1 MYDFMEYCLRRYYRA
16 SGWNEDNQYSHL
28 CATSRALLD
37 FQAPQGLSL
46 RLSKLPSSVF
56 KTTTTMNA
64 LPILEGSVG
73 YLFTSRD
80 LPIDDSA
87 SVRFRHLVDRFRII
101 CLDHSIREA
110 DQWTEFDINGK
121 KRKDYLLCGRMNLAN
136 ARLEA
141 LYSRRISKHRQYV
154 ISGISDPASRSASHM
169 SAQFQYDKGKYCAE
183 MSFTTDDGLIGIR
196 GLYNFGKDFDESYEG
211 MLHEGRQ
218 RRRRQRNSNE
228 QDLEDEGVI
237 LLNSQDSESI
247 DLEQD
252 STNMSSSEPL
262 ASPLENDTDSRTV
275 NKYDRTGYLDEETSE
290 EWSMPSDRIRG
301 YWSAGAEVYYSATE
315 KLGGVS
321 TGLRYRTLPPLA
333 PDAPATSSSSSPS
346 SSSSSF
352 SSSSSSTSDDAGS
365 SSSEESST
373 ATSRYPTSTA
383 PEHHQNYIPI
393 TITQTLNPIM
403 GHVSSSYAAQVHP
416 DLGLCSRF
424 DFNLYSYDSELTAG
438 VEWWIRGRKGAD
450 QEDNN
455 ATASNPFPKTIGV
468 PDLPSSTDSTS
479 ASLSTSPVNEYSE
492 EKQPIVGV
500 IKARLG
506 VQSGLAIMWEGRF
519 NKLLFSLGFVGHV
532 FSPHAQAPIVKSVGL
547 EIQYFS

>member
-1 MYDFMEYCLRRYYRA
+1 MYDFMEYCLRRYYRG

-64 LPILEGSVG
+64 LPLLEGSVG
-73 YLFTSRD
+73 YLFTSRP
-80 LPIDDSA
+80 LQIDDSA

-101 CLDHSIREA
+101 CLDHSIRAA
-110 DQWTEFDINGK
+110 DQWSEFDQNGK
-121 KRKDYLLCGRMNLAN
+121 KQKDYLLCGRMNLAN
-136 ARLEA
+136 ARLEM

-154 ISGISDPASRSASHM
+154 LSGISDPSSRSASHM

-196 GLYNFGKDFDESYEG
+196 GLYNFGKDFDDSYEA
-211 MLHEGRQ
+211 MLKEGEI
-218 RRRRQRNSNE
+218 RRRKAYGFPA
-228 QDLEDEGVI
+228 QDEEI
-237 LLNSQDSESI
+237 LLDNPDSAYI
-247 DLEQD
+247 DLEQE
-252 STNMSSSEPL
+252 SGSKTNTVQTDTSGTLKMSNNGFDRQGYVGQEP
-262 ASPLENDTDSRTV
+262 V
-275 NKYDRTGYLDEETSE
+275 E
-290 EWSMPSDRIRG
+290 EWSGPSERIRG
-301 YWSAGAEVYYSATE
+301 YWSVGAEIYYSATE

-321 TGLRYRTLPPLA
+321 TGLRYRTLPPLTPVESGA
-333 PDAPATSSSSSPS
+333 DPS
-346 SSSSSF
+346 
-352 SSSSSSTSDDAGS
+352 TPQ
-365 SSSEESST
+365 
-373 ATSRYPTSTA
+373 YPTSTA
-383 PEHHQNYIPI
+383 PEHHQNYIPV

-438 VEWWIRGRKGAD
+438 VEWWLRERKPSAK
-450 QEDNN
+450 
-455 ATASNPFPKTIGV
+455 ASDTHPHHHHHPFPETIGV
-468 PDLPSSTDSTS
+468 RDLKVADTSSSNV
-479 ASLSTSPVNEYSE
+479 ALE
-492 EKQPIVGV
+492 EQQPIIGV

-506 VQSGLAIMWEGRF
+506 VQSGLALMWEGRF

-532 FSPHAQAPIVKSVGL
+532 LAPHANAPIVKSVGL

>member
-28 CATSRALLD
+28 CATTRALLD

-46 RLSKLPSSVF
+46 RLSKLPSTVF

-64 LPILEGSVG
+64 LPILEGSLG
-73 YLFTSRD
+73 YLFTSRA

-110 DQWTEFDINGK
+110 DQWTELDQDGK
-121 KRKDYLLCGRMNLAN
+121 KRKA
-136 ARLEA
+136 
-141 LYSRRISKHRQYV
+141 QY
-154 ISGISDPASRSASHM
+154 
-169 SAQFQYDKGKYCAE
+169 QYDKGKYCAE

-196 GLYNFGKDFDESYEG
+196 GLYNFGKDFDDSYES
-211 MLHEGRQ
+211 MLQESRLRRHRQ
-218 RRRRQRNSNE
+218 LQQE
-228 QDLEDEGVI
+228 ECIEKVLLE
-237 LLNSQDSESI
+237 NQDSSSVKP
-247 DLEQD
+247 EQQSED
-252 STNMSSSEPL
+252 STLATSSTSRSSSPL
-262 ASPLENDTDSRTV
+262 SKSTVIPTSDLSRDPNSDISSKVDSSRA
-275 NKYDRTGYLDEETSE
+275 GYLDEEMPE
-290 EWSMPSDRIRG
+290 EWIVPSERIRG
-301 YWSAGAEVYYSATE
+301 YWSVGAELYYSATE
-315 KLGGVS
+315 KLGGFS

-333 PDAPATSSSSSPS
+333 PADI
-346 SSSSSF
+346 
-352 SSSSSSTSDDAGS
+352 
-365 SSSEESST
+365 SSENPT
-373 ATSRYPTSTA
+373 TLHYPTSTA
-383 PEHHQNYIPI
+383 PEQHQNYVPI

-438 VEWWIRGRKGAD
+438 FEWWIRESKKSSTAVVVAAA
-450 QEDNN
+450 QEKDDI
-455 ATASNPFPKTIGV
+455 PFPKTVGM
-468 PDLPSSTDSTS
+468 PDLPATVAT
-479 ASLSTSPVNEYSE
+479 TETK
-492 EKQPIVGV
+492 EKQPVIGV

-532 FSPHAQAPIVKSVGL
+532 FSPHTQDPIVKTVGL

>member
-37 FQAPQGLSL
+37 FQAPTGLSL

-73 YLFTSRD
+73 YLFTSRA
-80 LPIDDSA
+80 LMIDDSA

-110 DQWTEFDINGK
+110 DQWTEFDTDGK
-121 KRKDYLLCGRMNLAN
+121 RRKDYLLCGRMNLAN

-141 LYSRRISKHRQYV
+141 LYSRRVSKHRQYV
-154 ISGISDPASRSASHM
+154 LSGISDPASRSASHM

-183 MSFTTDDGLIGIR
+183 VSFTTDDGLIGVR
-196 GLYNFGKDFDESYEG
+196 GLYNFGKDFDDSYED
-211 MLHEGRQ
+211 MQKEGG
-218 RRRRQRNSNE
+218 RRRRESGIVE
-228 QDLEDEGVI
+228 EEEETT
-237 LLNSQDSESI
+237 LLTNLDSGSI
-247 DLEQD
+247 ELEQESAED
-252 STNMSSSEPL
+252 SSTAARQSATLEMKSSDDLRRE
-262 ASPLENDTDSRTV
+262 R
-275 NKYDRTGYLDEETSE
+275 KGYLGEETSE
-290 EWSMPSDRIRG
+290 EESMPSERIRG
-301 YWSAGAEVYYSATE
+301 YWSTGAEVYYSATE
-315 KLGGVS
+315 KLGGLS
-321 TGLRYRTLPPLA
+321 MGLRYRTLPPLA
-333 PDAPATSSSSSPS
+333 P
-346 SSSSSF
+346 F
-352 SSSSSSTSDDAGS
+352 STSEDKDAS
-365 SSSEESST
+365 TQEEST
-373 ATSRYPTSTA
+373 GVIPRYPTSTA

-438 VEWWIRGRKGAD
+438 VEWWIRKRKG
-450 QEDNN
+450 
-455 ATASNPFPKTIGV
+455 SNSSSTSNEQTTSDPFPKTIGV
-468 PDLPSSTDSTS
+468 PDLAETGSLTSSSSSES
-479 ASLSTSPVNEYSE
+479 AST
-492 EKQPIVGV
+492 QPIVGV

-532 FSPHAQAPIVKSVGL
+532 ISPHAQAPIVKSVGL

>member
-37 FQAPQGLSL
+37 FQAPTGLSL

-73 YLFTSRD
+73 YLFTSRA
-80 LPIDDSA
+80 LMIDDSA

-110 DQWTEFDINGK
+110 DQWTEFDGDGK
-121 KRKDYLLCGRMNLAN
+121 RRKDYLLCGRMNLAN

-154 ISGISDPASRSASHM
+154 ISGISDPASRSASHI
-169 SAQFQYDKGKYCAE
+169 SAQYQYDKGKYCAE
-183 MSFTTDDGLIGIR
+183 VSFTTDDGLIGVR
-196 GLYNFGKDFDESYEG
+196 GLYNFGKDFDESYNDMQKEG
-211 MLHEGRQ
+211 
-218 RRRRQRNSNE
+218 RRRRREAGLEEQEEVTLLNNMDSGSIELEQRSAE
-228 QDLEDEGVI
+228 DTGTSTGRPETLEMMSSEDLERER
-237 LLNSQDSESI
+237 
-247 DLEQD
+247 
-252 STNMSSSEPL
+252 
-262 ASPLENDTDSRTV
+262 A
-275 NKYDRTGYLDEETSE
+275 GYLGEEKADESVASE
-290 EWSMPSDRIRG
+290 RLRG

-315 KLGGVS
+315 KLGGLS
-321 TGLRYRTLPPLA
+321 TGLRYRTLPPLV
-333 PDAPATSSSSSPS
+333 PVTTTTSEVNKEDSSSSGVTP
-346 SSSSSF
+346 
-352 SSSSSSTSDDAGS
+352 
-365 SSSEESST
+365 
-373 ATSRYPTSTA
+373 RYPTSTA

-438 VEWWIRGRKGAD
+438 VEWWIRERKSASSNE
-450 QEDNN
+450 QT
-455 ATASNPFPKTIGV
+455 ATNPFPKTVGV
-468 PDLPSSTDSTS
+468 PDMPETGSSSLATTSESTG
-479 ASLSTSPVNEYSE
+479 
-492 EKQPIVGV
+492 QPIIGV

>member
-37 FQAPQGLSL
+37 FQAPQGLSV

-56 KTTTTMNA
+56 KTTTTVDA

-73 YLFTSRD
+73 YLFTSRA
-80 LPIDDSA
+80 LMIDDSA

-110 DQWTEFDINGK
+110 DHWTEYDQDGK
-121 KRKDYLLCGRMNLAN
+121 KRKDYLLSGRMNLAN

-154 ISGISDPASRSASHM
+154 ISGISDPASRSASHL

-196 GLYNFGKDFDESYEG
+196 GLYNFGQDFDESYG
-211 MLHEGRQ
+211 DMLNEGRH
-218 RRRRQRNSNE
+218 RQQSE
-228 QDLEDEGVI
+228 EII
-237 LLNSQDSESI
+237 LNNQDSGFIE
-247 DLEQD
+247 LEQESGETASAFPSPPD
-252 STNMSSSEPL
+252 SISSGTSKTSTLESLRTQVTGITKSE
-262 ASPLENDTDSRTV
+262 
-275 NKYDRTGYLDEETSE
+275 RTGYLGEDATE
-290 EWSMPSDRIRG
+290 EWTIPSERIRG

-333 PDAPATSSSSSPS
+333 PAAASAT
-346 SSSSSF
+346 
-352 SSSSSSTSDDAGS
+352 DG
-365 SSSEESST
+365 ST
-373 ATSRYPTSTA
+373 APRYPTSTA
-383 PEHHQNYIPI
+383 PEHHQNYIPV

-438 VEWWIRGRKGAD
+438 VEWWIRGWKGTTPAAD
-450 QEDNN
+450 QEP
-455 ATASNPFPKTIGV
+455 SSPFPKTVGV
-468 PDLPSSTDSTS
+468 PDLPTLG
-479 ASLSTSPVNEYSE
+479 AGARELE

-506 VQSGLAIMWEGRF
+506 TQSGLAIMWEGRF
-519 NKLLFSLGFVGHV
+519 NKLLFSLGFVGHI

>member
-28 CATSRALLD
+28 CATTRALLD

-46 RLSKLPSSVF
+46 RLSKLPSTVF

-64 LPILEGSVG
+64 LPILEGSLG
-73 YLFTSRD
+73 YLFTSRA

-110 DQWTEFDINGK
+110 DQWTELDQDGK
-121 KRKDYLLCGRMNLAN
+121 KRKDYLLCGRINLAN

-154 ISGISDPASRSASHM
+154 ISGISDPASRSASHL
-169 SAQFQYDKGKYCAE
+169 SAQYQYDKGKYCAE

-196 GLYNFGKDFDESYEG
+196 GLYNFGKDFDDSYES
-211 MLHEGRQ
+211 MLQESRLRRHRQ
-218 RRRRQRNSNE
+218 LQQE
-228 QDLEDEGVI
+228 ECIEKVLLE
-237 LLNSQDSESI
+237 NQDSSSVKP
-247 DLEQD
+247 EQQSED
-252 STNMSSSEPL
+252 STLATSSTSRSSSPL
-262 ASPLENDTDSRTV
+262 SKSTVIPTSDLSRDPNSDISSKVDSSRA
-275 NKYDRTGYLDEETSE
+275 GYLDEEMPE
-290 EWSMPSDRIRG
+290 EWIVPSERIRG
-301 YWSAGAEVYYSATE
+301 YWSVGAELYYSATE
-315 KLGGVS
+315 KLGGFS

-333 PDAPATSSSSSPS
+333 PADI
-346 SSSSSF
+346 
-352 SSSSSSTSDDAGS
+352 
-365 SSSEESST
+365 SSENPT
-373 ATSRYPTSTA
+373 TLHYPTSTA
-383 PEHHQNYIPI
+383 PEQHQNYVPI

-438 VEWWIRGRKGAD
+438 FEWWIRESKKSSTAVVVAAA
-450 QEDNN
+450 QEKDDI
-455 ATASNPFPKTIGV
+455 PFPKTVGM
-468 PDLPSSTDSTS
+468 PDLPATVAT
-479 ASLSTSPVNEYSE
+479 TETK
-492 EKQPIVGV
+492 EKQPVIGV

-532 FSPHAQAPIVKSVGL
+532 FSPHTQDPIVKTVGL

>member
-1 MYDFMEYCLRRYYRA
+1 MEYCLRRYYRA

-37 FQAPQGLSL
+37 FQAPHGLSL

-64 LPILEGSVG
+64 LPVLEGSLG
-73 YLFTSRD
+73 YLFTSRA
-80 LPIDDSA
+80 LQIDDSA

-110 DQWTEFDINGK
+110 DQWTEYDQDGK

-136 ARLEA
+136 AKLEA
-141 LYSRRISKHRQYV
+141 LYSRRVSKHRQYV
-154 ISGISDPASRSASHM
+154 ISGISDPASRAASHL

-196 GLYNFGKDFDESYEG
+196 GLYNFGKDFDDSYED
-211 MLHEGRQ
+211 MLNERRQ
-218 RRRRQRNSNE
+218 RRRQGKQTEEMLLHSQESGSIELEQGQRAGDIALGLVSGAAAE
-228 QDLEDEGVI
+228 SVTPKMDLE
-237 LLNSQDSESI
+237 S
-247 DLEQD
+247 
-252 STNMSSSEPL
+252 
-262 ASPLENDTDSRTV
+262 NDTQMSKSRTGTM
-275 NKYDRTGYLDEETSE
+275 DGQERRSGYLTDETPE
-290 EWSMPSDRIRG
+290 EWAMPSERIRG
-301 YWSAGAEVYYSATE
+301 YWSVGAEIYYSATE

-321 TGLRYRTLPPLA
+321 TGLRYRTLPPLVPATEAA
-333 PDAPATSSSSSPS
+333 PDDNPTSFPLPLAAP
-346 SSSSSF
+346 
-352 SSSSSSTSDDAGS
+352 
-365 SSSEESST
+365 
-373 ATSRYPTSTA
+373 RYPTSTA
-383 PEHHQNYIPI
+383 PEQHQNYIPI

-438 VEWWIRGRKGAD
+438 MEWWIREGKKNYPATVASE
-450 QEDNN
+450 QEKEKQ
-455 ATASNPFPKTIGV
+455 AMPFPKTVGV
-468 PDLPSSTDSTS
+468 PDLLAGSAKDVADSEKRQ
-479 ASLSTSPVNEYSE
+479 PV
-492 EKQPIVGV
+492 IGV
-500 IKARLG
+500 MKARLG

-532 FSPHAQAPIVKSVGL
+532 FSPHAKAPIIKSVGL

>member
-37 FQAPQGLSL
+37 FQAPTGLSL

-73 YLFTSRD
+73 YLFTSRA
-80 LPIDDSA
+80 LMIDDSA

-110 DQWTEFDINGK
+110 DQWTEFDSDGK
-121 KRKDYLLCGRMNLAN
+121 RRK
-136 ARLEA
+136 
-141 LYSRRISKHRQYV
+141 
-154 ISGISDPASRSASHM
+154 GISDPASRSASHI
-169 SAQFQYDKGKYCAE
+169 SAQYQYDKGKYCAE
-183 MSFTTDDGLIGIR
+183 VSFTTDDGLIGVR
-196 GLYNFGKDFDESYEG
+196 GLYNFGKDFDDSYDDMQKEG
-211 MLHEGRQ
+211 
-218 RRRRQRNSNE
+218 RRRRREAGLEVEEEVTLLSSMNS
-228 QDLEDEGVI
+228 GSV
-237 LLNSQDSESI
+237 
-247 DLEQD
+247 DLEQR
-252 STNMSSSEPL
+252 L
-262 ASPLENDTDSRTV
+262 AEDAGASVGHPETLEMKSIEDLNR
-275 NKYDRTGYLDEETSE
+275 DRAGYLGEEMSQDEPMTSE
-290 EWSMPSDRIRG
+290 SIRG
-301 YWSAGAEVYYSATE
+301 YWSAGAEIYYSATE
-315 KLGGVS
+315 KLGGLS

-333 PDAPATSSSSSPS
+333 PATTSTAEDRKEELPS
-346 SSSSSF
+346 S
-352 SSSSSSTSDDAGS
+352 GVIP
-365 SSSEESST
+365 
-373 ATSRYPTSTA
+373 RYPTSTA

-438 VEWWIRGRKGAD
+438 VEWWIRERKS
-450 QEDNN
+450 
-455 ATASNPFPKTIGV
+455 ASSNSSSSGNEHPFPKTIGV
-468 PDLPSSTDSTS
+468 PDIPERGPMSESTG
-479 ASLSTSPVNEYSE
+479 
-492 EKQPIVGV
+492 QPIVGV
-500 IKARLG
+500 IKARVG

>member
-64 LPILEGSVG
+64 LPLLEGSLG
-73 YLFTSRD
+73 YLFTSRP
-80 LPIDDSA
+80 LQIDDSA

-110 DQWTEFDINGK
+110 DQWTDFGEDGK

-154 ISGISDPASRSASHM
+154 LSGISDPASRKASHM

-183 MSFTTDDGLIGIR
+183 VSFTTDDGLIGVR
-196 GLYNFGKDFDESYEG
+196 GLYNFGKDFDDSYNA
-211 MLHEGRQ
+211 MLKEGRV
-218 RRRRQRNSNE
+218 RNGSL
-228 QDLEDEGVI
+228 QDETV
-237 LLNSQDSESI
+237 LLDNPDSAFI
-247 DLEQD
+247 DLEQAYGNEKEVASDEAEDILKLSD
-252 STNMSSSEPL
+252 STSDRKGYLGEETPEDLSASSE
-262 ASPLENDTDSRTV
+262 
-275 NKYDRTGYLDEETSE
+275 
-290 EWSMPSDRIRG
+290 WIRG
-301 YWSAGAEVYYSATE
+301 YWSAGAEIYYSATE

-321 TGLRYRTLPPLA
+321 TGLRYRTLPPLV
-333 PDAPATSSSSSPS
+333 PSDPSNPS
-346 SSSSSF
+346 S
-352 SSSSSSTSDDAGS
+352 SSSSSSTS
-365 SSSEESST
+365 T
-373 ATSRYPTSTA
+373 PYPTSTA
-383 PEHHQNYIPI
+383 PEHHQNYIPV

-424 DFNLYSYDSELTAG
+424 DFNLYSYDSDLTAG
-438 VEWWIRGRKGAD
+438 VEWWIRERKAGQDRDKDAHPHHHH
-450 QEDNN
+450 
-455 ATASNPFPKTIGV
+455 PFPETVG
-468 PDLPSSTDSTS
+468 PDFKVQAKKEEPL
-479 ASLSTSPVNEYSE
+479 SE
-492 EKQPIVGV
+492 EQQPIVGV

-506 VQSGLAIMWEGRF
+506 VHSGLALMWEGRF

-532 FSPHAQAPIVKSVGL
+532 FSPGAQAPIVKSVGL

>member
-16 SGWNEDNQYSHL
+16 SGWNEDNQYSQL

-37 FQAPQGLSL
+37 FQAPTGLSL

-73 YLFTSRD
+73 YLFTSRP
-80 LPIDDSA
+80 LMIDDSA

-110 DQWTEFDINGK
+110 DQWTELDANGVL
-121 KRKDYLLCGRMNLAN
+121 RK
-136 ARLEA
+136 
-141 LYSRRISKHRQYV
+141 
-154 ISGISDPASRSASHM
+154 
-169 SAQFQYDKGKYCAE
+169 AQFQYDKGKYCAE
-183 MSFTTDDGLIGIR
+183 VSFTTDDGLIGVR
-196 GLYNFGKDFDESYEG
+196 GLYNFGKDFDDSYEE
-211 MLHEGRQ
+211 MQKEG
-218 RRRRQRNSNE
+218 RRRRKE
-228 QDLEDEGVI
+228 AGLEEEEDVT
-237 LLNSQDSESI
+237 LLTNLDSASI
-247 DLEQD
+247 ELEKVSSDD
-252 STNMSSSEPL
+252 STVTTHQPQRSYSEER
-262 ASPLENDTDSRTV
+262 S
-275 NKYDRTGYLDEETSE
+275 GYLGETTEEESTPSE
-290 EWSMPSDRIRG
+290 RIRG
-301 YWSAGAEVYYSATE
+301 YWSAGAEIYYSATE
-315 KLGGVS
+315 KLGGLS

-333 PDAPATSSSSSPS
+333 PNMTSNESTQQASGEIAP
-346 SSSSSF
+346 
-352 SSSSSSTSDDAGS
+352 
-365 SSSEESST
+365 
-373 ATSRYPTSTA
+373 RYPTSTA

-438 VEWWIRGRKGAD
+438 VEWWIRERKGASSNE
-450 QEDNN
+450 Q
-455 ATASNPFPKTIGV
+455 TAAADSPFPKTIGV
-468 PDLPSSTDSTS
+468 PELTETEAFSSSSKEST
-479 ASLSTSPVNEYSE
+479 T
-492 EKQPIVGV
+492 QPIIGV

>member
-37 FQAPQGLSL
+37 FQVPNGISL
-46 RLSKLPSSVF
+46 RLSKLPSDVF

-64 LPILEGSVG
+64 LPILEGSLG
-73 YLFTSRD
+73 YLFTSRA
-80 LPIDDSA
+80 LRIDDSS

-110 DQWTEFDINGK
+110 DHWTELDQDGK

-154 ISGISDPASRSASHM
+154 ISGISDPASRSASHL
-169 SAQFQYDKGKYCAE
+169 SAQYQYDKGKYCAE
-183 MSFTTDDGLIGIR
+183 VSFTTDDGLIGVR
-196 GLYNFGKDFDESYEG
+196 GLYNFGKDFDDSYQG
-211 MLHEGRQ
+211 MLRESR
-218 RRRRQRNSNE
+218 SE
-228 QDLEDEGVI
+228 ESAKDEEETV
-237 LLNSQDSESI
+237 LLNNPDSSFIDIEQETGEFSSESLPSTRVQPLSVLA
-247 DLEQD
+247 LEAESLSSQESLGHQE
-252 STNMSSSEPL
+252 ST
-262 ASPLENDTDSRTV
+262 T
-275 NKYDRTGYLDEETSE
+275 EELN
-290 EWSMPSDRIRG
+290 MPSERTRG

-333 PDAPATSSSSSPS
+333 PAPAPTDSSDSSSSDTTTVTP
-346 SSSSSF
+346 
-352 SSSSSSTSDDAGS
+352 
-365 SSSEESST
+365 
-373 ATSRYPTSTA
+373 RYPTSTA
-383 PEHHQNYIPI
+383 PEHHQNYIPV

-438 VEWWIRGRKGAD
+438 VEWWIRERKGVPAPAENSD
-450 QEDNN
+450 
-455 ATASNPFPKTIGV
+455 PFPKTIGV
-468 PDLPSSTDSTS
+468 PDLVPEATAVELT
-479 ASLSTSPVNEYSE
+479 E

-519 NKLLFSLGFVGHV
+519 NKLLFSLGFVGHI
-532 FSPHAQAPIVKSVGL
+532 FPPHAQAPIVKSVGL

>member
-1 MYDFMEYCLRRYYRA
+1 MEYCLRRYYRA

-64 LPILEGSVG
+64 LPFLEGSIG
-73 YLFTSRD
+73 YLFTSRA
-80 LPIDDSA
+80 LKIDDSA

-110 DQWTEFDINGK
+110 DHWTEYDQDGK
-121 KRKDYLLCGRMNLAN
+121 KRKDYLLCGKMNLAN

-154 ISGISDPASRSASHM
+154 ISGISDPSSRAASHL
-169 SAQFQYDKGKYCAE
+169 SAQYQYDKGKYCAE
-183 MSFTTDDGLIGIR
+183 VSFTTDDGLIGIR
-196 GLYNFGKDFDESYEG
+196 GLYNFGRDFDESYEG
-211 MLHEGRQ
+211 MLDES
-218 RRRRQRNSNE
+218 RRRRRRSE
-228 QDLEDEGVI
+228 QTEETM
-237 LLNSQDSESI
+237 LLDNHDGAFTALKQESSESASASN
-247 DLEQD
+247 
-252 STNMSSSEPL
+252 STSTSPSAPVLPAASAISTPRLLGSEAAMAPG
-262 ASPLENDTDSRTV
+262 STDKTRM
-275 NKYDRTGYLDEETSE
+275 GYLGEEANE
-290 EWSMPSDRIRG
+290 EWAVPSDRVRG
-301 YWSAGAEVYYSATE
+301 YWSAGAEIYYSATE

-333 PDAPATSSSSSPS
+333 PVTASTDDEASAP
-346 SSSSSF
+346 
-352 SSSSSSTSDDAGS
+352 
-365 SSSEESST
+365 
-373 ATSRYPTSTA
+373 RYPTSTA
-383 PEHHQNYIPI
+383 PEHHQNYIPM
-393 TITQTLNPIM
+393 TVTQTLNPIM

-416 DLGLCSRF
+416 DVGLCSRF

-438 VEWWIRGRKGAD
+438 VEWWIRERKGGVSTAD
-450 QEDNN
+450 QES
-455 ATASNPFPKTIGV
+455 TTPSHPFPATVGV
-468 PDLPSSTDSTS
+468 PDLPTS
-479 ASLSTSPVNEYSE
+479 VQDDRPE

-500 IKARLG
+500 IKARIG
-506 VQSGLAIMWEGRF
+506 VQSGLALMWEGRF

-532 FSPHAQAPIVKSVGL
+532 FSPHAKAPIVKSVGL

>member
-1 MYDFMEYCLRRYYRA
+1 MEYCLRRYYRA

-37 FQAPQGLSL
+37 FQAPTGLSL

-73 YLFTSRD
+73 YLFTSRA
-80 LPIDDSA
+80 LMIDDSA

-110 DQWTEFDINGK
+110 DQWTEFDADGK
-121 KRKDYLLCGRMNLAN
+121 RRKDYLLCGRMNLAN
-136 ARLEA
+136 ARLEMM
-141 LYSRRISKHRQYV
+141 YSRRISKHRQYV
-154 ISGISDPASRSASHM
+154 LSGISDPASRSASHM

-183 MSFTTDDGLIGIR
+183 MSFTTDDGLIGVR
-196 GLYNFGKDFDESYEG
+196 GLYNFGKDFDDSYDDMQKEG
-211 MLHEGRQ
+211 
-218 RRRRQRNSNE
+218 RRRRREAGLENE
-228 QDLEDEGVI
+228 EDII
-237 LLNSQDSESI
+237 LLNNLDSESI
-247 DLEQD
+247 ELEQE
-252 STNMSSSEPL
+252 SSDKTG
-262 ASPLENDTDSRTV
+262 AATRSPTSLELKSSDDLLRE
-275 NKYDRTGYLDEETSE
+275 RTGYLGEETIGEGSVPSE
-290 EWSMPSDRIRG
+290 RIRG

-315 KLGGVS
+315 KLGGLS

-333 PDAPATSSSSSPS
+333 PIATSEDKEKK
-346 SSSSSF
+346 
-352 SSSSSSTSDDAGS
+352 TGQ
-365 SSSEESST
+365 EESSGVIP
-373 ATSRYPTSTA
+373 RYPTSTA

-438 VEWWIRGRKGAD
+438 VEWWIRERKGAANSSSSE
-450 QEDNN
+450 QT
-455 ATASNPFPKTIGV
+455 ATTDHPFPKTVGV
-468 PDLPSSTDSTS
+468 PDLAAETTTTGSATSTS
-479 ASLSTSPVNEYSE
+479 TTSDSLST
-492 EKQPIVGV
+492 QPIIGV

>member
-1 MYDFMEYCLRRYYRA
+1 MEYCLRRYYRS

-37 FQAPQGLSL
+37 FQSPQGLSL
-46 RLSKLPSSVF
+46 RLSKLPSAVF

-73 YLFTSRD
+73 YLFTSRA
-80 LPIDDSA
+80 LLIDDSA

-110 DQWTEFDINGK
+110 DQWTEYDEHGK
-121 KRKDYLLCGRMNLAN
+121 RRRDYLLCGRMNLAN

-154 ISGISDPASRSASHM
+154 ISGISDPASRSASHL

-196 GLYNFGKDFDESYEG
+196 GLYNFGQDFDESYEG
-211 MLHEGRQ
+211 MLKEG
-218 RRRRQRNSNE
+218 RRRQHHHKVVPEGMLSNSSDNTSIE
-228 QDLEDEGVI
+228 QK
-237 LLNSQDSESI
+237 QESTDI
-247 DLEQD
+247 DLD
-252 STNMSSSEPL
+252 LSSSFSHVTSELPMASEDIRIHGGEPR
-262 ASPLENDTDSRTV
+262 AVYLE
-275 NKYDRTGYLDEETSE
+275 EETAEECSLPSE
-290 EWSMPSDRIRG
+290 RIRG
-301 YWSAGAEVYYSATE
+301 YWSAGAEIYYSATE

-333 PDAPATSSSSSPS
+333 PVKQPPS
-346 SSSSSF
+346 SSDDSSSIEP
-352 SSSSSSTSDDAGS
+352 
-365 SSSEESST
+365 SSENT
-373 ATSRYPTSTA
+373 TPGYPTSTA
-383 PEHHQNYIPI
+383 PEYHQNYIPI

-438 VEWWIRGRKGAD
+438 VEWWIRERKGA
-450 QEDNN
+450 
-455 ATASNPFPKTIGV
+455 TASSEQEPASDPFPKTVGV
-468 PDLPSSTDSTS
+468 PELATSTS
-479 ASLSTSPVNEYSE
+479 NAAGQDLE
-492 EKQPIVGV
+492 ERQPIVGV
-500 IKARLG
+500 IKAKLG

-532 FSPHAQAPIVKSVGL
+532 FSPHAQAPIVKTVGL

>member
-37 FQAPQGLSL
+37 FQAPTGLSL

-73 YLFTSRD
+73 YLFTSRA
-80 LPIDDSA
+80 LMIDDSA

-110 DQWTEFDINGK
+110 DQWTEFDDDGK
-121 KRKDYLLCGRMNLAN
+121 RRKDYLLCGRMNLAN
-136 ARLEA
+136 ARLEM

-154 ISGISDPASRSASHM
+154 LSGISDPASRSASHM

-183 MSFTTDDGLIGIR
+183 VSFTTDDGLIGLR
-196 GLYNFGKDFDESYEG
+196 GLYNFGKDFDNSYDDMQKEG
-211 MLHEGRQ
+211 
-218 RRRRQRNSNE
+218 RRRRRE
-228 QDLEDEGVI
+228 AGLEDEEETT
-237 LLNSQDSESI
+237 LLNNSDSGSI
-247 DLEQD
+247 DLEQESFEKTG
-252 STNMSSSEPL
+252 STTRGPVTLELKSSEDL
-262 ASPLENDTDSRTV
+262 LRERA
-275 NKYDRTGYLDEETSE
+275 GYLGEETADEESVPSE
-290 EWSMPSDRIRG
+290 RIRG

-315 KLGGVS
+315 KLGGLS

-333 PDAPATSSSSSPS
+333 PATTSEDKEKSSQEPS
-346 SSSSSF
+346 
-352 SSSSSSTSDDAGS
+352 GVIP
-365 SSSEESST
+365 
-373 ATSRYPTSTA
+373 RYPTSTA

-438 VEWWIRGRKGAD
+438 VEWWIRERKGANSNE
-450 QEDNN
+450 QA
-455 ATASNPFPKTIGV
+455 ATDPFPKTVGV
-468 PDLPSSTDSTS
+468 PDLPETTTGTGSLSSSSTTGTS
-479 ASLSTSPVNEYSE
+479 ELST
-492 EKQPIVGV
+492 QPIIGV

>member
-1 MYDFMEYCLRRYYRA
+1 MEYCLRRYYRA

-64 LPILEGSVG
+64 LPLLEGSLG
-73 YLFTSRD
+73 YLFTSRP
-80 LPIDDSA
+80 LQIDDSA

-110 DQWTEFDINGK
+110 DQWTGFGEDGK

-154 ISGISDPASRSASHM
+154 LSGISDPASRSASHM

-183 MSFTTDDGLIGIR
+183 VSFTTDDGLIGVR
-196 GLYNFGKDFDESYEG
+196 GLYNFGKDFDDSYEA
-211 MLHEGRQ
+211 MLKEGRAQ
-218 RRRRQRNSNE
+218 SGAL
-228 QDLEDEGVI
+228 QDETV
-237 LLNSQDSESI
+237 LLDNPDSAFI
-247 DLEQD
+247 DLEQAHGKEEAVA
-252 STNMSSSEPL
+252 SSDKTEEILRLSENTSERKGYLGEETPEDL
-262 ASPLENDTDSRTV
+262 SASPE
-275 NKYDRTGYLDEETSE
+275 
-290 EWSMPSDRIRG
+290 RIRG
-301 YWSAGAEVYYSATE
+301 YWSAGAEIYYSATE

-321 TGLRYRTLPPLA
+321 TGLRYRTLPPLV
-333 PDAPATSSSSSPS
+333 PSDPSDPS
-346 SSSSSF
+346 SSSSS
-352 SSSSSSTSDDAGS
+352 STP
-365 SSSEESST
+365 T
-373 ATSRYPTSTA
+373 PYPTSTA
-383 PEHHQNYIPI
+383 PEHHQNYIPV

-424 DFNLYSYDSELTAG
+424 DFNLYSYDSDLTAG
-438 VEWWIRGRKGAD
+438 VEWWIRERKAGAQD
-450 QEDNN
+450 KDKDKEVVHPHHHH
-455 ATASNPFPKTIGV
+455 PFPETIG
-468 PDLPSSTDSTS
+468 PDFKIQAKKEEPAL
-479 ASLSTSPVNEYSE
+479 SE
-492 EKQPIVGV
+492 EQQPIVGV

-506 VQSGLAIMWEGRF
+506 VQSGLALMWEGRF

-532 FSPHAQAPIVKSVGL
+532 FSPGAQAPNVKSVGL

>member
-37 FQAPQGLSL
+37 FQAPTGLSL

-73 YLFTSRD
+73 YLFTSRA
-80 LPIDDSA
+80 LMIDDSA

-110 DQWTEFDINGK
+110 DQWTDAQRSLKSRI
-121 KRKDYLLCGRMNLAN
+121 DYLLCGRMNLAN
-136 ARLEA
+136 ARLEM

-154 ISGISDPASRSASHM
+154 LSGISDPASRSASHM

-183 MSFTTDDGLIGIR
+183 MSFTTDDGLIGVR
-196 GLYNFGKDFDESYEG
+196 GLYNFGKDFDDSYDD
-211 MLHEGRQ
+211 MQKEGRH
-218 RRRRQRNSNE
+218 
-228 QDLEDEGVI
+228 
-237 LLNSQDSESI
+237 LLRER
-247 DLEQD
+247 
-252 STNMSSSEPL
+252 
-262 ASPLENDTDSRTV
+262 A
-275 NKYDRTGYLDEETSE
+275 GYLGEETADEESVPSE
-290 EWSMPSDRIRG
+290 RIRG

-315 KLGGVS
+315 KLGGLS

-333 PDAPATSSSSSPS
+333 PATISEDKEKSSQE
-346 SSSSSF
+346 
-352 SSSSSSTSDDAGS
+352 STGVIP
-365 SSSEESST
+365 
-373 ATSRYPTSTA
+373 RYPTSTA

-438 VEWWIRGRKGAD
+438 VEWWIRERKGA
-450 QEDNN
+450 NR
-455 ATASNPFPKTIGV
+455 TGS
-468 PDLPSSTDSTS
+468 LSSSSTSGTS
-479 ASLSTSPVNEYSE
+479 ELST
-492 EKQPIVGV
+492 QPIVGV